1 MIDTLQILQPI
12 VIDTLSIGAVPV
24 DVSLTDTINNV
35 VLQMGESAPIAFIDK
50 TEHNWFLENLLGFIA
65 LVTTAISIGFNIY
78 QFKSAKEERTKSQ
91 EHEINLKKI
100 ETEEHR
106 KEVINND
113 GVEIQSKLYK
123 ALLEL
128 DDLSLDELSRKAG
141 TKQNLNFKKK
151 IKDTKILVRSNRL
164 YLLDNLILISEYL
177 LNIYTKMGVDVE
189 SNIWNGT
196 LTLRKQYEAVFKD
209 DQSITSEKIK
219 ETYNNIIA
227 KSKNNG
233 TGK

>member
-12 VIDTLSIGAVPV
+12 VIDSLSFGTLPV
-24 DVSLTDTINNV
+24 DINLVDSVNNV
-35 VLQMGESAPIAFIDK
+35 VLQFKESIPVTFVDK
-50 TEHNWFLENLLGFIA
+50 TEHNWLQDHLSECIAFGIA
-65 LVTTAISIGFNIY
+65 LLSLAFNIY
-78 QFKSAKEERTKSQ
+78 QAIASRSERNETRQ
-91 EHEINLKKI
+91 HELNLKKV

-106 KEVINND
+106 KETINND
-113 GVEIQSKLYK
+113 GIEIQSKLYK